1 MTASRL
7 SQPPRT
13 PPACVSISS
22 RSGMPIVSSTL
33 QGCSTWPEMQKSLV
47 PVLFGLAD
55 AGEPG
60 RAAPHDVGRRR
71 DGLDIVDGGRAAVEA
86 HIGRERRLQPRLALL
101 ALEALQQRGFLAA
114 DIGAGA
120 VVDVEV
126 EVPAVDIVLADQLRL
141 VGLIDRRL
149 EMLALAD
156 EFAAD
161 IDVAGVRAHRAA
173 GDQAAFDQKMRIVP
187 HDLAVLAG
195 AGLGLVGIDHKIV
208 RPSVRLLRHERPFQ
222 AGREAGAAAAA
233 QSRRL
238 HLVDDPVAALV
249 EDRLGAVP
257 GAPRPR
263 ARQAPV
269 MEAVEIPEDAVL
281 VVQHHTLSFNV
292 VGPPIGAENW
302 RPFCGPGFGGLP
314 PAKPSSTL
322 LKLSG
327 VRSS

>member
-1 MTASRL
+1 M
-7 SQPPRT
+7 
-13 PPACVSISS
+13 SS
-22 RSGMPIVSSTL
+22 RNVTPIASSTL
-33 QGCSTWPEMQKSLV
+33 QG
-47 PVLFGLAD
+47 FAD
-55 AGEPG
+55 IVRTADRREPG
-60 RAAPHDVGRRR
+60 RTAPQDIRRHR
-71 DGLDIVDGGRAAVEA
+71 DRLDIVDRGRAAIEA
-86 HIGRERRLQPRLALL
+86 HIRRERRLQPRLALL

-120 VVDVEV
+120 VVDIEV
-126 EVPAVDIVLADQLRL
+126 ERVAVNVVLADQLRL

-149 EMLALAD
+149 QMLALAD
-156 EFAAD
+156 EFTAD
-161 IDVAGVRAHRAA
+161 VDVADVSAHRRA
-173 GDQAAFDQKMRIVP
+173 GDQATFHQKMRIVP
-187 HDLAVLAG
+187 KDLAVLAG
-195 AGLGLVGIDHKIV
+195 ARLGLVGIDHKVV
-208 RPSVRLLRHERPFQ
+208 RTSIRLLRHERPLQ
-222 AGREAGAAAAA
+222 AGLKAGAAAAA

-238 HLVDDPVAALV
+238 HLVDDPVAPLV
-249 EDRLGAVP
+249 ENRLGAVP
-257 GAPRPR
+257 GAPRTR

-302 RPFCGPGFGGLP
+302 RPFCGPGCGGLP